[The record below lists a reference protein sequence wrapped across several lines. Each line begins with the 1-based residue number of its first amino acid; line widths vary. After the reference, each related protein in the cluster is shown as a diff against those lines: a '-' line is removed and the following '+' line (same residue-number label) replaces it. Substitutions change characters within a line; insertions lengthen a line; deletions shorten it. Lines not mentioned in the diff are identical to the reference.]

1 MTPLDFVFG
10 CVAVA
15 LVLAGWVLATNRAR
29 P

>member
-15 LVLAGWVLATNRAR
+15 VVLVAWVWATQGGR